1 MMDDGSVLRCLD
13 CVGSQ
18 TVSIG
23 IATIE
28 CVRRDMQHRC
38 QPRDG
43 SSTASYC
50 SFPETRAACRS
61 CTPRNEDPSQTWP
74 YLSAIST
81 ISMLVLAQGLDVY
94 CSECKCVR
102 ACACVCVVESDLV
115 VREGAFIRP
124 PMAHL
129 PPHLFSSPSTI
140 PIPLCTRAGHLVLC
154 GLHVFM

>member
-1 MMDDGSVLRCLD
+1 MDVLAMKVSAIEPSVGTYGIPRCECTSVRHHCTGRTHVGNGTWKAGATQARNMSELHASRSGKSSPPSDRYLPHDGRWQRVALSGLRRYLR
-13 CVGSQ
+13 Q

-74 YLSAIST
+74 Y
-81 ISMLVLAQGLDVY
+81 
-94 CSECKCVR
+94 
-102 ACACVCVVESDLV
+102 
-115 VREGAFIRP
+115 P
-124 PMAHL
+124 PY
-129 PPHLFSSPSTI
+129 PPY
-140 PIPLCTRAGHLVLC
+140 
-154 GLHVFM
+154 

>member
-1 MMDDGSVLRCLD
+1 MMDDGSVLCSLD
-13 CVGSQ
+13 CVGTCRQ

-74 YLSAIST
+74 YPPYRCLRRLRAQTYIAASAS
-81 ISMLVLAQGLDVY
+81 
-94 CSECKCVR
+94 
-102 ACACVCVVESDLV
+102 ACVPVPVSVVESDLV
-115 VREGAFIRP
+115 VREGAFIPP

-140 PIPLCTRAGHLVLC
+140 PIPLCIRAGDLVLC
-154 GLHVFM
+154 GLHVPV

>member
-13 CVGSQ
+13 CVGTGRQ

-74 YLSAIST
+74 YPPYRCLRRLRDQT
-81 ISMLVLAQGLDVY
+81 YPY

-115 VREGAFIRP
+115 VREGAFIPP

-140 PIPLCTRAGHLVLC
+140 PIPLCIRAGDLVLC
-154 GLHVFM
+154 GLHVPV

>member
-13 CVGSQ
+13 CVGRQ

-74 YLSAIST
+74 CLSTIST
-81 ISMLVLAQGLDVY
+81 ISMLVPAQGLDVY

-102 ACACVCVVESDLV
+102 ACACVCIVESDLV
-115 VREGAFIRP
+115 VREGAFIPP

-140 PIPLCTRAGHLVLC
+140 PIPLCIRAGDLVLC